1 MQNTLFEPLLDW
13 NLFLVE
19 YIKQIAFIITK
30 TLQFMLAENTSE
42 TSFKIEYPSITPL
55 ACRKGHV

>member
-1 MQNTLFEPLLDW
+1 MQNILFEAFLDW

-19 YIKQIAFIITK
+19 YIKQIAFFITK
-30 TLQFMLAENTSE
+30 TLQFVLAENTSE
-42 TSFKIEYPSITPL
+42 TYLKIEYPSTTSL